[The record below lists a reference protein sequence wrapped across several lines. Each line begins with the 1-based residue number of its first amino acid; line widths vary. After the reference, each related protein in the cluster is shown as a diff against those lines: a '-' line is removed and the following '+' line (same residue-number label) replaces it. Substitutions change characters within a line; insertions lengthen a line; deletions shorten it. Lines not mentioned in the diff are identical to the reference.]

1 MMLPKDHYGLQFFVQ
16 YNLPGQ
22 CVELFLT
29 KDHGQYIPLPIT
41 MQPRTNDGSM
51 IDPLLRLK
59 EVEAQGL
66 FDALWKAGLRPSDK
80 ANVDDVVAAKDEIV
94 VAKDEHIAD
103 LRRIAFPEKKHYET
117 GDLSKFCRKVSDD
130 IS

>member
-1 MMLPKDHYGLQFFVQ
+1 MLLPKDHHGLQFFAQ

-22 CVELFLT
+22 CVELFLAQ
-29 KDHGQYIPLPIT
+29 DHGQSIPLPII
-41 MQPRTNDGSM
+41 MQTRTNDGSM

-80 ANVDDVVAAKDEIV
+80 ANADDVVAAKDE
-94 VAKDEHIAD
+94 HIID
-103 LRRIAFPEKKHYET
+103 LRRMAFDTKPHIVYIPEPKHYET
-117 GDLSKFCRKVSDD
+117 AGDLSAFMKGKK
-130 IS
+130 